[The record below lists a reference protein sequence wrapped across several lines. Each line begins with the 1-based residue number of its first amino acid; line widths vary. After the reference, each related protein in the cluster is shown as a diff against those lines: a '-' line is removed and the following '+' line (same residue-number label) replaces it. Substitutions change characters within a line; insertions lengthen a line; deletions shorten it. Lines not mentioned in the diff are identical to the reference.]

1 MIGFDARWACDVFR
15 PVYNRTDG
23 VDGRVAIEV
32 NPSIAHD
39 TAKTVAELRALHWLI
54 ARPTGM
60 IKIPVTDAG
69 LGAITGA
76 TVVDVRTIRS
86 VASPFVSR
94 VDTEMDR
101 RLSKIG
107 TVEAQAPRGGSGIA
121 NARLAYEHDGA
132 VIASPRR
139 RQLEAREATRQRP
152 PWASM
157 GVTNSAY
164 PDTVYVAQAVGPT
177 RSTRCRRRPW
187 MRSDHARISTDTIQS
202 SYEDAAAILEVL
214 PRVSVDDEDV
224 MSTLTRDGV
233 RNLSTR
239 RMTYLPI
246 SQRPCAPRA
255 NAGLGCTRH
264 NHRPQ
269 SWPTARLLK
278 DDHIGI

>member
-23 VDGRVAIEV
+23 VDGRIAIEV
-32 NPSIAHD
+32 NPSVAHD

-121 NARLAYEHDGA
+121 NARLAYEHDEA

-152 PWASM
+152 PWASR

-187 MRSDHARISTDTIQS
+187 MRSPTMPGSARTPFRAATRMLRLSLRCSPASASTT
-202 SYEDAAAILEVL
+202 
-214 PRVSVDDEDV
+214 R
-224 MSTLTRDGV
+224 MS
-233 RNLSTR
+233 
-239 RMTYLPI
+239 
-246 SQRPCAPRA
+246 
-255 NAGLGCTRH
+255 
-264 NHRPQ
+264 
-269 SWPTARLLK
+269 
-278 DDHIGI
+278 